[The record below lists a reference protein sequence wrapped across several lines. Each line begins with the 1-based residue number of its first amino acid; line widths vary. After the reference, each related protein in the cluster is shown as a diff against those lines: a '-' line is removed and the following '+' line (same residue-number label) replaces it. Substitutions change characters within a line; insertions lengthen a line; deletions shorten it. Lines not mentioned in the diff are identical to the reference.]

1 MISVTEYLMGRDKEF
16 PLDIQQ
22 ARNMAELLS
31 RVNWLFGT
39 LELHATVSSGYR
51 PSAINKRVNGAKN
64 SAHMTC
70 EAIDLKDPGGLLSE
84 KMLDHLDI
92 LEKCGLYLENPKYTI
107 KNGVQWTHLQS
118 RAPKSGSR
126 VFNP

>member
-51 PSAINKRVNGAKN
+51 PSAINKRVGGAKM
-64 SAHMTC
+64 STHTVCAG
-70 EAIDLKDPGGLLSE
+70 IDLLDPNGLLAA
-84 KMLDHLDI
+84 KMLDHLDL
-92 LEKCGLYLENPKYTI
+92 LEECGLWLENPKVTAGWI
-107 KNGVQWTHLQS
+107 HLDTKKRKNT
-118 RAPKSGSR
+118 